1 MKCSV
6 KQGSETR
13 GILFLV
19 FLTLGFLHIDKQGF
33 LQSTEK
39 HLFHTN

>member
-6 KQGSETR
+6 KCGSEIQ

-19 FLTLGFLHIDKQGF
+19 FLPLGSLYIDKQGF
-33 LQSTEK
+33 LQSLK